1 MGLFKNLFGNS
12 SISAEQQVNSL
23 NDIFRE
29 EENNIRNKF
38 FKKEKELNNQKDK
51 EISNVVSEHETNKD
65 KLEKEYKKIF
75 DKKKVGFEKEQLR
88 LNKEYQEWYR
98 DINSRLMKI
107 QNFFN

>member
-51 EISNVVSEHETNKD
+51 E
-65 KLEKEYKKIF
+65 L
-75 DKKKVGFEKEQLR
+75 
-88 LNKEYQEWYR
+88 
-98 DINSRLMKI
+98 
-107 QNFFN
+107 